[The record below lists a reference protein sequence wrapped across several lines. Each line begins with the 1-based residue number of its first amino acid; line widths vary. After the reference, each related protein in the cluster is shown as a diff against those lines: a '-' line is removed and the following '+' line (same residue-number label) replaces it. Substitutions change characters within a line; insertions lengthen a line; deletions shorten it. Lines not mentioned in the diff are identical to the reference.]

1 MKQKPELSQEQKL
14 SHQIS
19 MQLMNIGQSVLEIN
33 SDYRQSLSRQ
43 ANERVRQAAEI
54 LLEVA
59 KESMTEMTAERMQN
73 WEEERNKN
81 RMKFSTPTEG
91 WEKMTDEDNA
101 KWRREVID
109 RCHRG
114 FGGGQV

>member
-1 MKQKPELSQEQKL
+1 MKQKPELSQEQKM
-14 SHQIS
+14 SHQLS

-33 SDYRQSLSRQ
+33 SDYKHSLSRQ
-43 ANERVRQAAEI
+43 ANERVHQAAEI

-73 WEEERNKN
+73 WEEERDKG
-81 RMKFSTPTEG
+81 RMQFTPQNEG
-91 WEKMTDEDNA
+91 WEKMTSDENA
-101 KWRREVID
+101 KFKKEVMYK
-109 RCHRG
+109 CHRG

>member
-33 SDYRQSLSRQ
+33 SDYKHSLSRQ
-43 ANERVRQAAEI
+43 ANERVHLAAEI

-73 WEEERNKN
+73 WEEERNKG
-81 RMKFSTPTEG
+81 RMKFTAPLEA
-91 WEKMTDEDNA
+91 WEKMTDEENA
-101 KWRREVID
+101 AWRKEVID

>member
-1 MKQKPELSQEQKL
+1 MKQQPELSQEQKL
-14 SHQIS
+14 SHQLS

-33 SDYRQSLSRQ
+33 SDYKHSLSRQ

-59 KESMTEMTAERMQN
+59 RENMTDITAERMKN
-73 WEEERNKN
+73 WEEERDKE
-81 RMKFSTPTEG
+81 RMKVTSTLEG
-91 WEKMTDEDNA
+91 WEKMTAEENA
-101 KWRREVID
+101 LFKKEVMAK
-109 RCHRG
+109 CHRG

>member
-1 MKQKPELSQEQKL
+1 MKQKTELSQEQKL
-14 SHQIS
+14 SHQLS

-33 SDYRQSLSRQ
+33 SDYKHSLSRQ

-73 WEEERNKN
+73 WEEERNKE
-81 RMKFSTPTEG
+81 RMKVTAKQEG
-91 WEKMTDEDNA
+91 WEKMTAEENA
-101 KWRREVID
+101 EFKKEVMY

>member
-1 MKQKPELSQEQKL
+1 MKQKPDITQEQKL

-33 SDYRQSLSRQ
+33 SDYKHSLSRQ
-43 ANERVRQAAEI
+43 ANERVRQAADI

-73 WEEERNKN
+73 WEEEREKN
-81 RMKFSTPTEG
+81 RMKFTVKKEA
-91 WEKMTDEDNA
+91 WETMTDEENEA
-101 KWRREVID
+101 WRQEVIAK
-109 RCHRG
+109 CHRG

>member
-33 SDYRQSLSRQ
+33 SDYRHSLSRQ

-59 KESMTEMTAERMQN
+59 KESMTDITAERMQN
-73 WEEERNKN
+73 WEEEKNKK
-81 RMKFSTPTEG
+81 RMKFSTPGEV
-91 WEKMTDEDNA
+91 WEQMTDEENV
-101 KWRREVID
+101 KWRQEVID